1 MTDHWRPNAEFYE
14 SLIETSPLVVVRLAR
29 EDRAVRY
36 ISPNITRLFG
46 LAAEAVTSSAFRGVD
61 IIHPDDLEAA
71 RSAFQSFLADTS
83 VPMTSYFRIRT
94 AEGASRWIVA
104 RFREDPAHSDDLFGF
119 LLDIHDR
126 VVADEALRGAKE
138 EAERASRARDERL
151 TRLRDELKA
160 PLDAIL
166 DAARL
171 LEADDLAGPDREAV
185 DRILSGGLHAR
196 ALIDQDLDRSRIES
210 VPRVD
215 G

>member
-1 MTDHWRPNAEFYE
+1 
-14 SLIETSPLVVVRLAR
+14 
-29 EDRAVRY
+29 
-36 ISPNITRLFG
+36 
-46 LAAEAVTSSAFRGVD
+46 VTSSAFRWVD

-71 RSAFQSFLADTS
+71 RNAFQSFLADTS

-138 EAERASRARDERL
+138 EAERASRARDELL